1 MRKKILSVLKY
12 LVFLG
17 IGLYLV
23 WWQVGKMTDLQKT
36 EFINSLKNM
45 HYWYLIP
52 VILLGVLSHVI
63 RAIRWKILI
72 EPMGYKPSTANSFY
86 SVGCGYFANMFVPR
100 AGEILRC
107 TLLSRYEK
115 IPFSK
120 LVGTVIVERIVD
132 LVSYFIIIVITVL
145 IQITTV
151 TDFIKEKLEAI
162 SGGEKSMPLWL
173 KLSIVAGVILVL
185 FVAGKLLFS
194 KFKEHALMDKIKKVV
209 RGLTEGFLTII
220 KLKRKKAFIAH
231 SIFIWTLYLLQI
243 YVGFSALSQT
253 SHLGIEAAFSVLSL
267 STLAMIIS
275 PGGIGAFPVAVQQV
289 LLIYN
294 MDNISFG
301 WLVWGVNTVIILVL
315 GMVCFGILIY
325 SNKIKPGNISKYKV
339 ANVDDE
345 PIEP

>member
-1 MRKKILSVLKY
+1 MRKKILSILKY

-23 WWQVGKMTDLQKT
+23 WWQVGKMTDIQKT
-36 EFINSLKNM
+36 EFIDSLKNM
-45 HYWYLIP
+45 HYWYLVP
-52 VILLGVLSHVI
+52 VILMGVVSHI
-63 RAIRWKILI
+63 SRAIRWNILI

-86 SVGCGYFANMFVPR
+86 SLFCGYFANLFVPR

-132 LVSYFIIIVITVL
+132 LFSYFLIILITFL

-151 TDFIKEKLEAI
+151 TDFIKEKIGAI
-162 SGGEKSMPLWL
+162 SGGEKSMPLWI
-173 KLSIVAGVILVL
+173 KLSIVAGVILL
-185 FVAGKLLFS
+185 MLVAAKLLFS
-194 KFKEHALMDKIKKVV
+194 KFKGHAFTDKIKKIIH
-209 RGLTEGFLTII
+209 GLTEGFLTIM

-231 SIFIWTLYLLQI
+231 SIFIWTLYLLQV

-253 SHLGIEAAFSVLSL
+253 SHLGIEVAFSVLSL

-294 MDNISFG
+294 VDNISFG

-315 GMVCFGILIY
+315 GILCFGILIH
-325 SNKIKPGNISKYKV
+325 SNKIKTGKFPKYET
-339 ANVDDE
+339 VDLPVKNE
-345 PIEP
+345 EE